1 MREKNLLAYPLAR
14 TNDLVTES
22 IGSETVVY
30 DGLSK
35 DAHCLA
41 PLAAVVFA
49 AADGRTSVNDIAAS
63 AAQKLGEPVE
73 VADVE
78 LALAELEDRDL
89 IIAPAGDGVSRRDVL
104 RRGALVGA
112 GALAA
117 PLIVSLATPS
127 YGQASSLS
135 SLSYVVMVW
144 KDSSNTYYRVKVG
157 GDGTVVCGWG
167 FATPG
172 SNCTFS
178 SSGKTTSDDCIAGL
192 AVNETTN
199 GSGQTQITITWTDAS
214 KSLVDVRIKCANDC
228 HIVAS
233 PKATSPSGP
242 YVGCP

>member
-1 MREKNLLAYPLAR
+1 MPENNQLAFPLAR
-14 TNDLVTES
+14 ANDLVTET
-22 IGSETVVY
+22 IGSETIVY

-49 AADGRTSVNDIAAS
+49 ASDGRTSIADIAAT
-63 AAQKLGEPVE
+63 ATDKLEETVN

-89 IIAPAGDGVSRRDVL
+89 MIVASGDGVSRRDML
-104 RRGALVGA
+104 RRTALVGGA
-112 GALAA
+112 ALAA
-117 PLIVSLATPS
+117 PLVVSLATPG

-135 SLSYVVMVW
+135 SLSYVVMVFQGPDG
-144 KDSSNTYYRVKVG
+144 KLYRQKIG

-172 SNCTFS
+172 SGCTLS
-178 SSGKTTSDDCIAGL
+178 APPANQQNQSCIPGL
-192 AVNETTN
+192 AINETQN
-199 GSGQTQITITWTDAS
+199 GGTTQITITWTNSGFTLED
-214 KSLVDVRIKCANDC
+214 LRIKCANDC
-228 HIVAS
+228 HVITNPTS
-233 PKATSPSGP
+233 TSPSGP